1 MRIKEGTERYKEGR
15 AESSLFFFFFF
26 FVLVVGALEP
36 ARYIYYS
43 GTKLLPVEATIL
55 ADDHRNEIIRVPF
68 APSRNRLGPIPYHAS
83 PAPADSSLLREIET
97 SSTIPRQR
105 ARSFNDYSRYNRT
118 FFSSLRAKNRIDR
131 IRNPNPKFRVSVSFN
146 SPVIPILTDT
156 MAIRS
161 RRSTDKRD
169 PFIKS
174 SRPCRFSLSLLS
186 PSSFFQFPATMM
198 IHAEI
203 SRLD

>member
-15 AESSLFFFFFF
+15 AENSLFFFFFFFF

-55 ADDHRNEIIRVPF
+55 AEYHRNEIIRVPF

-105 ARSFNDYSRYNRT
+105 ARSFNDYSRYNLFLVVAREK
-118 FFSSLRAKNRIDR
+118 SNRSY
-131 IRNPNPKFRVSVSFN
+131 PKSESAFRL
-146 SPVIPILTDT
+146 I
-156 MAIRS
+156 
-161 RRSTDKRD
+161 ST
-169 PFIKS
+169 P
-174 SRPCRFSLSLLS
+174 L
-186 PSSFFQFPATMM
+186 
-198 IHAEI
+198 
-203 SRLD
+203 